1 LLVRVYCRRKFNPVS
16 VHGVRHGRFAA
27 PAILSTTETLM
38 ATGIFYIHVCPRR
51 SPNEFKFLPVEMP
64 YYPV

>member
-27 PAILSTTETLM
+27 PTILSTTETLM